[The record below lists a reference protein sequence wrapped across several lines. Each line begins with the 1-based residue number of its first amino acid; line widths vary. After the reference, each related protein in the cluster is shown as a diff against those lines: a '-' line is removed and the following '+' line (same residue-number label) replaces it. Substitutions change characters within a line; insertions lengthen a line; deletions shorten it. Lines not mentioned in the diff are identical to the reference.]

1 VMTRPVYDP
10 VVRVRKDVFRVVLC
24 EVRET
29 LQGNPRPV
37 AEIWND
43 VETLIEDYGNER
55 VQDAIS
61 EIRLNNE

>member
-1 VMTRPVYDP
+1 MTRPIYDP
-10 VVRVRKDVFRVVLC
+10 AVRVRKDIIRIVVC

-43 VETLIEDYGNER
+43 IETLIEDYGNER
-55 VQDAIS
+55 VQDTLS
-61 EIRLNNE
+61 EIRCESE

>member
-1 VMTRPVYDP
+1 MTRPIYDP
-10 VVRVRKDVFRVVLC
+10 VVRVRKDVIRIVLC
-24 EVRET
+24 EVREA

-55 VQDAIS
+55 AQDAIS
-61 EIRLNNE
+61 EIRCESE